1 MQWDFEP
8 LVHSMFE
15 FYTNAGDVQM
25 CVAVALVLGAR
36 VKIDPVLFQKW
47 VHSYMGTVS
56 HHQAHPDAHAH
67 MHTLAHERAH
77 NTCKAHAATSHTF
90 MQICLVD
97 CSCGACRTR

>member
-1 MQWDFEP
+1 MCLLQWDFEP

-47 VHSYMGTVS
+47 VHSYMGKVAPHSCSMHT
-56 HHQAHPDAHAH
+56 HAQAHA
-67 MHTLAHERAH
+67 
-77 NTCKAHAATSHTF
+77 
-90 MQICLVD
+90 
-97 CSCGACRTR
+97 RTHKDV